1 MINNKR
7 YFIAG
12 VLAATFG
19 VAGIFSIDSIQ
30 AAGSR
35 LQAEIKFARQI
46 GIYDSTSY
54 SSKMLG
60 RPIAEQAFYRGLTSV
75 MYELNFIESLSP
87 EEMKHLGIIPSTDDK
102 AVISRKAAI
111 ESMFRAISFAV
122 NSGAVKPSRET
133 ANFQPFYDWIIEEKY
148 MQGLGEALDR
158 GIIKGM
164 PNGRFCPNAHLKTSD
179 ALVLFKRMFDAYA
192 VKTAEPVKKEVVAIE
207 PGNKP
212 EPSTGFNLERL
223 QKAGAFSTIDC
234 NVKMD
239 PIKPL
244 KLKELYGMLHG
255 ILTQADK
262 PAYITELKYFVRN
275 RSMKRKVTRTML
287 AGLGSIMVRALPC
300 PNVESKALY
309 ADVKTGSGLDR
320 ALGFLSRAGIRLG
333 YENNQLKGYE
343 IVTTEEAVGM
353 LNKIVNSADQFRQ
366 NHGISATRNDLESF
380 KALIEGRKARI
391 RRILNRNSEPGN

>member
-30 AAGSR
+30 ASGSS

-54 SSKMLG
+54 SSKMLA

-87 EEMKHLGIIPSTDDK
+87 DEMKHLGIIPATDDK
-102 AVISRKAAI
+102 PVISRKAAI
-111 ESMFRAISFAV
+111 ESIFRAISFAM
-122 NSGAVKPSRET
+122 NSGAVKPSREP

-192 VKTAEPVKKEVVAIE
+192 GKAAEPLKKEAVSIDS
-207 PGNKP
+207 GNEP
-212 EPSTGFNLERL
+212 EPVSGFNFERL

-239 PIKPL
+239 PTKPI

-255 ILTQADK
+255 ILTQAEK

-275 RSMKRKVTRTML
+275 RTMKKKVTRTML

-309 ADVKTGSGLDR
+309 ADVKAGSGLDR
-320 ALGFLSRAGIRLG
+320 ALGFLSRTG
-333 YENNQLKGYE
+333 
-343 IVTTEEAVGM
+343 
-353 LNKIVNSADQFRQ
+353 
-366 NHGISATRNDLESF
+366 
-380 KALIEGRKARI
+380 
-391 RRILNRNSEPGN
+391 